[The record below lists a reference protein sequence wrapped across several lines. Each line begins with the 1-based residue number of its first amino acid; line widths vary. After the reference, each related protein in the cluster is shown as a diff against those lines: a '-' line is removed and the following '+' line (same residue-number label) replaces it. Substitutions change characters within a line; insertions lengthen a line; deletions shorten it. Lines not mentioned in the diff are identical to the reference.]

1 MSIIV
6 GTNSYVSLD
15 EAEQYFAGR
24 LYTDEWNNADATTKE
39 KALLM
44 ACRRIERLQFRG
56 IKADPDTQVLQ
67 FPRALPAVN
76 MPLYPSER
84 RFNFDYALN
93 YIIQDKVPDEV
104 KWAQCEEA
112 LALLKYGN
120 STRAKLQEQNV
131 VQVDFG
137 SVSEEY
143 KGLGKLFSKEAY
155 ELLKPYLTCA
165 VAIV

>member
-15 EAEQYFAGR
+15 EAEQYFSGR
-24 LYTDEWNNADATTKE
+24 LFTDEWDKADLITKE

-44 ACRRIERLQFRG
+44 ACRRIERLQFKG
-56 IKADPDTQVLQ
+56 IKADPESQILQ
-67 FPRALPAVN
+67 FPRALPAVG
-76 MPLYPSER
+76 MPLYQSKH
-84 RFNFDYALN
+84 RFNLDYTLS
-93 YIIQDKVPDEV
+93 YIVQDKVPEEV
-104 KWAQCEEA
+104 KQAQCEEA

-120 STRAKLQEQNV
+120 STRTKLQEQNV
-131 VQVDFG
+131 VQIDFG

-155 ELLKPYLTCA
+155 ELLKPYLACA